1 MIGFTRYRLYL
12 ARGVRCSPLRQ
23 TSTRTG
29 STLKE
34 AAALAAMDR
43 HAAALQRN
51 AEAKALAAEAKAL
64 ARIQAVAQGR
74 STRKR
79 LREQH
84 QQLVALRTAKLL
96 ELEASMRLRRLVRKW
111 KTVRRAHKEREAR
124 MMAAATISA
133 WARQCIAN
141 RRARVRRHAEEEAQ
155 EQAAIVQQCVQAVVL
170 AVANGTG
177 YSGALDGRGRPH
189 GRGKLVEDDGSW
201 YDGQWVGGERHGS
214 GRRTWADGARYEG
227 EWTKGAMQG
236 TGSHISAGG
245 LVRRHGVWA
254 GDPPELHGEG
264 TMVVELQPAEGAP
277 AAEDDGAE
285 VFDYS
290 GQFERGQ
297 RHGAGRETRGEDG
310 AAVYEGQWQRDL
322 RHGVGTVRTTYESYS
337 GEWVAGVRC
346 GAGEHEVQGG
356 Y

>member
-1 MIGFTRYRLYL
+1 
-12 ARGVRCSPLRQ
+12 
-23 TSTRTG
+23 
-29 STLKE
+29 
-34 AAALAAMDR
+34 MD
-43 HAAALQRN
+43 
-51 AEAKALAAEAKAL
+51 EGKAL

-84 QQLVALRTAKLL
+84 QQLVALRSSMLV
-96 ELEASMRLRRLVRKW
+96 ELAASMRLQRLVRTW
-111 KTVRRAHKEREAR
+111 KAARQAVKEREAR
-124 MMAAATISA
+124 MMAAVTISR
-133 WARQCIAN
+133 WVRQCLAN
-141 RRARVRRHAEEEAQ
+141 RRARARRHAEAAVEAQ
-155 EQAAIVQQCVQAVVL
+155 ASIVKQCVQAVVQ
-170 AVANGTG
+170 AVENGTG
-177 YSGALDGRGRPH
+177 YHGALDGRGRPH
-189 GRGKLVEDDGSW
+189 GRGKLVEEDGSW

-227 EWTKGAMQG
+227 EWSKGAMQG

-290 GQFERGQ
+290 GQFERGL

-322 RHGVGTVRTTYESYS
+322 RHGVGTARTWL
-337 GEWVAGVRC
+337 GLGLGLGVGTARTWL
-346 GAGEHEVQGG
+346 GLA
-356 Y
+356 

>member
-1 MIGFTRYRLYL
+1 
-12 ARGVRCSPLRQ
+12 
-23 TSTRTG
+23 
-29 STLKE
+29 
-34 AAALAAMDR
+34 MDR

-322 RHGVGTVRTTYESYS
+322 RHGVGTARTTYESYS